1 MVINSQCA
9 NMTGHDLLSFLRE
22 NEFTGHRL
30 RLLLFWSRH
39 PQAKFNLDCIAHV
52 LDVTNY
58 HLRELLR
65 ELISKGMV
73 EERYCT
79 GGIAHYSLNTGH
91 ALSDYLREL
100 ATLDWSAI
108 RNLEGEV
115 QREALLV

>member
-1 MVINSQCA
+1 MVTNSQCA
-9 NMTGHDLLSFLRE
+9 NMTDHDLISFLRE
-22 NEFTGHRL
+22 NDFTGHRL

-52 LDVTNY
+52 LDVTHY
-58 HLRELLR
+58 HLREMLR

-79 GGIAHYSLNTGH
+79 SGIAHYSLNSGH
-91 ALSDYLREL
+91 ALSDYLQEL

>member
-1 MVINSQCA
+1 MVIDSQCVH
-9 NMTGHDLLSFLRE
+9 MTDHDLISFLRE
-22 NEFTGHRL
+22 NDFTGHRL

-39 PQAKFNLDCIAHV
+39 PQARFNLDCIAHV
-52 LDVTNY
+52 LDVTHF

-65 ELISKGMV
+65 ELIDKGMV

-79 GGIAHYSLNTGH
+79 SGIAHYSLNPQH
-91 ALSDYLREL
+91 ALSDYLQAL
-100 ATLDWSAI
+100 AGLDWSAI

>member
-1 MVINSQCA
+1 MVINSQCVH
-9 NMTGHDLLSFLRE
+9 MTDHDLISFLRE
-22 NEFTGHRL
+22 NDFTGHRL

-39 PQAKFNLDCIAHV
+39 PQARFNLDCIAHV
-52 LDVTNY
+52 LDVTHY

-65 ELISKGMV
+65 ELIDKGMV

-79 GGIAHYSLNTGH
+79 SGIAHYSLNPQH
-91 ALSDYLREL
+91 ALGDYLQAL
-100 ATLDWSAI
+100 ASLDWSAI